1 MTPNGQRIISTVK
14 LLCLLCVSVPLC
26 FTLRADQ
33 KHTVPVWSKEVQR
46 NWVRAHSDPAI
57 WVANVERINDRLLN
71 VFKTTGATKTL
82 SMQHFW
88 KWVGQVYWAKKFLI
102 PYFHEMNSTDDAFQD
117 CRSLLAVE
125 GLGARSVSYVSETDD
140 KIKFVQILSELLESD
155 KRKFERYMNLAVA
168 VALVWDEPFPDSW
181 PHPNVNRSDLPIGG
195 LDPLAV
201 FNFYVSSHEM
211 GKLKIG
217 LDRLSIRELCFV
229 IDTPVQ
235 LAELKYAQQIK
246 LKSFKDLERL
256 YKIIPYDQQ
265 RINNQSYEWP
275 HGPYRL
281 IDIGAKRGGI
291 CMDQSYFAAHAAKSQ
306 GIPAILFMGQGRS
319 GGHAWVGYLES
330 RGRWKLNAARWASE
344 NYPVGFAYDPQTWE
358 RISDAQFEFYL
369 KSNGDSP
376 SRVKGKSV
384 LAWALLNKGSPQF
397 ESLLRLASK
406 IMPRSK
412 EPWQIELNFLN
423 ERNASLNEMRV
434 FWLRW
439 ISNFKEEK
447 GTKAKGQIELL
458 KVLRSLEL
466 DSAAMKL
473 GRQIVSENRSGR
485 FDLGITV
492 ASDEVFDLQRLKK
505 WTEAHRKYKL
515 TLEQFQSSSGG
526 HLFYNLIEPY
536 VRNCLLDRR
545 MSEASDAMALAGKI
559 IKPVKNTILYNDLEK
574 LRAEID

>member
-265 RINNQSYEWP
+265 RINNESYEWP

-358 RISDAQFEFYL
+358 RISDTQFEFYL

>member
-57 WVANVERINDRLLN
+57 WVTNVERINDRLLN

-140 KIKFVQILSELLESD
+140 KIKFVQILSELLKSD

-265 RINNQSYEWP
+265 RINNESYEWP

-492 ASDEVFDLQRLKK
+492 ASGEVFDLQRLKK

-574 LRAEID
+574 LRVEID

>member
-71 VFKTTGATKTL
+71 VFKRTGATKTL

-265 RINNQSYEWP
+265 RINNESYEWP

-492 ASDEVFDLQRLKK
+492 ASDGVFDLQKLKK

>member
-140 KIKFVQILSELLESD
+140 KIKFVQILSELLKSD

>member
-1 MTPNGQRIISTVK
+1 MSPKGQRILSIVK
-14 LLCLLCVSVPLC
+14 LLWMFFVTVSLCLSV
-26 FTLRADQ
+26 RAEQ
-33 KHTVPVWSKEVQR
+33 NYTVPIWSKEVQR
-46 NWVRAHSDPAI
+46 DWLKSHSDSDI
-57 WVANVERINDRLLN
+57 WASNVERMNDRLLY
-71 VFKTTGATKTL
+71 VFKSTNITKLL
-82 SMQHFW
+82 SLHNFW
-88 KWVGQVYWAKKFLI
+88 KWVGQVYWSKNFLI
-102 PYFHEMNSTDDAFQD
+102 PYHLEKNSTDDVFQD

-125 GLGARSVSYVSETDD
+125 GLSERSVSYVSETDD
-140 KIKFVQILSELLESD
+140 KIKFIEILSKLLKND
-155 KRKFERYMNLAVA
+155 KRRFERYMNLAIA

-181 PHPNVNRSDLPIGG
+181 PHPNVNRGDVPIGD
-195 LDPLAV
+195 LDPLAI
-201 FNFYVSSHEM
+201 FNFFVSSHEM
-211 GKLKIG
+211 GRLKIG
-217 LDRLSIRELCFV
+217 VDRLSIRELCFV

-235 LAELKYAQQIK
+235 LTELKYTQQIK
-246 LKSFKDLERL
+246 LKNLRDLERL

-265 RINNQSYEWP
+265 RINNEGYEWP

-306 GIPAILFMGQGRS
+306 GIPSILFMGQGRS

-344 NYPVGFAYDPQTWE
+344 KYPVGFAYDPQTWE
-358 RISDAQFEFYL
+358 RISDTEFEFYL

-376 SRVKGKSV
+376 SRAKGKVV
-384 LAWALLNKGSPQF
+384 LAWALLNQESPQF
-397 ESLLRLASK
+397 EPLLRTSSK

-412 EPWQIELNFLN
+412 EPWQIELRNLN
-423 ERNASLNEMRV
+423 ERNATLNEMRD

-447 GTKAKGQIELL
+447 GTKAKGQIQLL

-466 DSAAMKL
+466 DSAAL
-473 GRQIVSENRSGR
+473 RLSRQIVSENRSGR

-492 ASDEVFDLQRLKK
+492 ASDQVFDLQRSKN
-505 WTEAHRKYKL
+505 WIEAHRKYKV

-526 HLFYNLIEPY
+526 HLFYNLIDPY

-545 MSEASDAMALAGKI
+545 MSDASDAMSLAGKI
-559 IKPVKNTILYNDLEK
+559 IKPVKNTILYNDFEK
-574 LRAEID
+574 LRAEVK

>member
-33 KHTVPVWSKEVQR
+33 KYTVPVWSKEVQR

-201 FNFYVSSHEM
+201 FNFYVSSHET

-265 RINNQSYEWP
+265 RINNESYEWP

-358 RISDAQFEFYL
+358 RISDTQFEFYL

>member
-492 ASDEVFDLQRLKK
+492 ASDEVFDLHRLKK

>member
-1 MTPNGQRIISTVK
+1 
-14 LLCLLCVSVPLC
+14 
-26 FTLRADQ
+26 
-33 KHTVPVWSKEVQR
+33 
-46 NWVRAHSDPAI
+46 
-57 WVANVERINDRLLN
+57 
-71 VFKTTGATKTL
+71 
-82 SMQHFW
+82 
-88 KWVGQVYWAKKFLI
+88 
-102 PYFHEMNSTDDAFQD
+102 
-117 CRSLLAVE
+117 
-125 GLGARSVSYVSETDD
+125 
-140 KIKFVQILSELLESD
+140 
-155 KRKFERYMNLAVA
+155 
-168 VALVWDEPFPDSW
+168 
-181 PHPNVNRSDLPIGG
+181 
-195 LDPLAV
+195 
-201 FNFYVSSHEM
+201 
-211 GKLKIG
+211 
-217 LDRLSIRELCFV
+217 
-229 IDTPVQ
+229 
-235 LAELKYAQQIK
+235 
-246 LKSFKDLERL
+246 
-256 YKIIPYDQQ
+256 
-265 RINNQSYEWP
+265 
-275 HGPYRL
+275 
-281 IDIGAKRGGI
+281 
-291 CMDQSYFAAHAAKSQ
+291 
-306 GIPAILFMGQGRS
+306 
-319 GGHAWVGYLES
+319 
-330 RGRWKLNAARWASE
+330 
-344 NYPVGFAYDPQTWE
+344 QTWE

>member
-492 ASDEVFDLQRLKK
+492 ASDGVFDLQKLKK

>member
-545 MSEASDAMALAGKI
+545 MSEASDATALAGKI

>member
-57 WVANVERINDRLLN
+57 WVTNVERINDRLLN

-140 KIKFVQILSELLESD
+140 KIKFIEILSKLLKND
-155 KRKFERYMNLAVA
+155 KRRFERYMNLAVA

-265 RINNQSYEWP
+265 RINNESYEWP

-376 SRVKGKSV
+376 SRVRGKSV

>member
-265 RINNQSYEWP
+265 RINNQNYEWP

>member
-265 RINNQSYEWP
+265 RINNESYEWP